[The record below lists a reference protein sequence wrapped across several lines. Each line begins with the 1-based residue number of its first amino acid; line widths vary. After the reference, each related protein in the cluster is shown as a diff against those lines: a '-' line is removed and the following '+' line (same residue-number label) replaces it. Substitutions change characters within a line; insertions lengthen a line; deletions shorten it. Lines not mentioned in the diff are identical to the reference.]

1 MDPVAEGH
9 LTSHTLAVSIC
20 YLHVLPTIACCFSAW
35 NVSPICSLLCL
46 EWGAAFFR
54 DLQFFAGY
62 YWNMY
67 GRIICFEVNLWTDEY
82 RVVTGHLLQ
91 KQKPVPIV
99 PSWTQATAARQCLWL
114 EQQVALA
121 SALWRSYLQKV
132 FRCEQ
137 VCVTCKRQRLLFQAV
152 TTSSLWVL
160 SLFPEV
166 PDKGC
171 VSRFFLGYWEIEGLG
186 DSEIMCVECVK
197 VLADVTQSVELL
209 AKAIGGVDAVIVA
222 TGFRPS
228 FDLLASWKVPCPPS
242 LPSIEYIIV

>member
-1 MDPVAEGH
+1 MMTMISLSLSLWSHCNPHCCMDPVAEGH
-9 LTSHTLAVSIC
+9 LTSQTLAVSIC

-46 EWGAAFFR
+46 EWGTAFFR

-67 GRIICFEVNLWTDEY
+67 GRIICFEVNLWTGEY
-82 RVVTGHLLQ
+82 RVVRGHLLQ

-121 SALWRSYLQKV
+121 SALWRSYFQKA

-137 VCVTCKRQRLLFQAV
+137 VCMTCKG
-152 TTSSLWVL
+152 
-160 SLFPEV
+160 
-166 PDKGC
+166 KGC
-171 VSRFFLGYWEIEGLG
+171 SSKQWQPRVRESFHNFLKSLTRVVW
-186 DSEIMCVECVK
+186 
-197 VLADVTQSVELL
+197 AD
-209 AKAIGGVDAVIVA
+209 
-222 TGFRPS
+222 
-228 FDLLASWKVPCPPS
+228 
-242 LPSIEYIIV
+242 